1 MYYDHEPQECWCM
14 LAPPTVLMDGITALD
29 YWPVVEGGNL
39 SQSSHQAFQGEDIS
53 VIADN
58 LNSSH
63 IVH

>member
-1 MYYDHEPQECWCM
+1 M